1 MVLNNESIIEAL
13 DCGNIEITDYIWNNT
28 TVVSQKFDP
37 ASLNGGHKIRLHV
50 GFLVRTLSDTRWI
63 SPKVLYNKR
72 DGIVDLRKL
81 EEHKYVL
88 QPKESVIIFTSEYV
102 KTGSDYFGLI
112 LSRVSLEE
120 TGLLISYSYI
130 DPNWD
135 GILQLVVT
143 NTSETPKLMQEH
155 CEIAN
160 LILFRMDR
168 PAERVVQKH
177 NGHYGVSW
185 DLIYNNA
192 IYPKWQDRK
201 RTFVTKVWHSV
212 RTYWV
217 AFTTLGIVGC
227 CAVLYQIISLIM
239 NLLK

>member
-1 MVLNNESIIEAL
+1 MILNNEGIIEAL
-13 DCGNIEITDYIWNNT
+13 AREDIEITDYMWNDT
-28 TVVSQKFDP
+28 TVISQKFNP
-37 ASLNGGHKIRLHV
+37 ASLKGGHKIRLHV
-50 GFLVRTLSDTRWI
+50 GFLVRTLSDKRWLN
-63 SPKVLYNKR
+63 PKVLYNKR

-88 QPKESVIIFTSEYV
+88 QPKESVLLFTSEYV

-135 GILQLVVT
+135 GVLQLVVT
-143 NTSETPKLMQEH
+143 NTSEAPKLMQEH

-160 LILFRMDR
+160 LILFKMDR
-168 PAERVVQKH
+168 SAARVAQNH

-185 DLIYNNA
+185 DLICNNA
-192 IYPKWQDRK
+192 IYPRWQDRK
-201 RTFVTKVWHSV
+201 RPLSTRIWHAV
-212 RTYWV
+212 RTYWI
-217 AFTTLGIVGC
+217 AFTALGIAGC
-227 CAVLYQIISLIM
+227 CAILYQIISLIM